1 MTAPDGYTLNT
12 VYAEIKVDSN
22 TAYQVDGVSKDA
34 IIEVEYENHPAK
46 GKLIIHKD
54 GEVLSGFD
62 DDFHY
67 EAADLAGAVFQVYAA
82 EDIYTAD
89 HQVNESG
96 SRNLEYACGTLV
108 ATVTTDEEG
117 KAVVENLP
125 LGKYRIEEVT
135 APEGYVL
142 HASSKEVEFVYEG
155 QDTPVITETVDFT
168 NDRQKVSITVEK
180 QDAEN
185 GAVVEGAKFGL
196 YNAEDIV
203 SGDKTIV
210 TADTLLETVTSD
222 GKGKAAF
229 ALDLP
234 FGKYYVKE
242 LAAPAGFVSSDEIL
256 TFDASYQGQD
266 IPVVKLEAIK
276 KNEPTTVE
284 ITKSDITTGVELS
297 GASLSVIDKDG
308 NVIDSWVSVRMSRTS
323 SKG

>member
-1 MTAPDGYTLNT
+1 MEL
-12 VYAEIKVDSN
+12 V
-22 TAYQVDGVSKDA
+22 KDA

-96 SRNLEYACGTLV
+96 GRNLEYASGTLV

-222 GKGKAAF
+222 EKR
-229 ALDLP
+229 
-234 FGKYYVKE
+234 
-242 LAAPAGFVSSDEIL
+242 
-256 TFDASYQGQD
+256 
-266 IPVVKLEAIK
+266 
-276 KNEPTTVE
+276 
-284 ITKSDITTGVELS
+284 TG
-297 GASLSVIDKDG
+297 SLYS
-308 NVIDSWVSVRMSRTS
+308 
-323 SKG
+323 